1 MILPAPYLAG
11 LALAHG
17 FAHDDA
23 ARAVAVALATSG
35 GDTDYRL
42 ALPYG
47 TPVDRRGL
55 YGIDVCAWPEIAGYL
70 LDDPD
75 VNTAAAFALWR
86 AAGDSFSWTPYA
98 TAAAT
103 DRFAGVARAAV
114 DAPATELTF
123 DAAQAAQLDAER
135 ARIRGAG
142 VVDYRPAEARR
153 DTLLR
158 SLRGE

>member
-17 FAHDDA
+17 FPHDDA
-23 ARAVAVALATSG
+23 ARAVAVALATSH

-42 ALPYG
+42 VIG
-47 TPVDRRGL
+47 TPPVIDRRGL
-55 YGIDVCAWPEIAGYL
+55 YGIDVIAWPAIAGYL

-103 DRFAGVARAAV
+103 DRYAGVARAAV
-114 DAPATELTF
+114 DEPTTELTF
-123 DAAQAAQLDAER
+123 QAATDAARSVQLAETLAAPVVPINAAQ
-135 ARIRGAG
+135 
-142 VVDYRPAEARR
+142 ARR